1 MIQRTADV
9 SLVLTTVPNRETGE
23 RIVRTLVGERLAACG
38 NLLPGVTSI
47 FRWEGAVQ
55 EEEEV
60 LVLLK
65 TRGGAVERLLGRVA
79 ELHPY
84 DVPEVLS
91 LPVGAGLPAYCGW
104 VVAETEE
111 AGA

>member
-1 MIQRTADV
+1 MTQRTVDV
-9 SLVLTTVPNRETGE
+9 SLVLTTVPDRETGA
-23 RIVRTLVGERLAACG
+23 RIVRALVDERLAACG
-38 NLLPGVTSI
+38 NLVPGVTSI

-55 EEEEV
+55 EEAEV

-65 TRGGAVERLLGRVA
+65 TRGGAVERLVRRVA

-84 DVPEVLS
+84 EVPEVLS

-104 VVAETEE
+104 VAEETEE
-111 AGA
+111 VGA